1 MIELETAIS
10 REPAAPVSE
19 RPVLV
24 IAPVDPGKRS
34 GYRALKRTLD
44 IIFSVLFGILLIVPM
59 LIIAAWVWLD
69 SKGPALFKQERVGK
83 NGKTFVMLKF
93 RSMVFDAEKDGPQW
107 AQKEDDR
114 CTRAGRILRA
124 TRLDEL
130 PQLWNI
136 LKGDMSFVGPRPERQ
151 CFYEEFEEYIHG
163 FSNRL
168 AVRPG
173 LTGWAQV
180 NGGYDLAPEEK
191 IIYDMEYIKT
201 RSIGMDLRC
210 IFRTI
215 RLVFTH
221 EGAR

>member
-1 MIELETAIS
+1 MVQETQS
-10 REPAAPVSE
+10 REEMTIAPVMPKKKPGYLLLKRSADVLFSLMLGILLLL
-19 RPVLV
+19 PMLV
-24 IAPVDPGKRS
+24 IA
-34 GYRALKRTLD
+34 L
-44 IIFSVLFGILLIVPM
+44 
-59 LIIAAWVWLD
+59 WVRLD

-83 NGKTFVMLKF
+83 NGKSFVMLKF
-93 RSMVFDAEKDGPQW
+93 RSMGLDAEKDGPQW

-114 CTRAGRILRA
+114 VTKAGRILRA

-136 LKGDMSFVGPRPERQ
+136 FVGHMSFVGPRPERE
-151 CFYEEFEEYIHG
+151 CFYEEFETYIHG
-163 FSNRL
+163 YRNRL
-168 AVRPG
+168 VVRPG

-191 IIYDMEYIKT
+191 IVYDMEYIEK
-201 RSIGMDLRC
+201 RSVGMDWRC

>member
-1 MIELETAIS
+1 MDTMVQD
-10 REPAAPVSE
+10 APQQAQPQVE
-19 RPVLV
+19 MT
-24 IAPVDPGKRS
+24 IAPVLPKKKPVYLLLKRS
-34 GYRALKRTLD
+34 TD
-44 IIFSVLFGILLIVPM
+44 IVFSLVIGTILFLPMLLIA
-59 LIIAAWVWLD
+59 LWVRLD

-83 NGKTFVMLKF
+83 NGKSFVMLKF
-93 RSMVFDAEKDGPQW
+93 RSMGLDAEKDGPQW

-114 CTRAGRILRA
+114 VTKAGRILRA

-136 LKGDMSFVGPRPERQ
+136 LLGHMSFVGPRPERE
-151 CFYEEFEEYIHG
+151 CFYQEFETYIHG
-163 FSNRL
+163 YRNRL
-168 AVRPG
+168 VVRPG

-191 IIYDMEYIKT
+191 IVYDMQYIEK
-201 RSIGMDLRC
+201 RSVGMDLRC
-210 IFRTI
+210 VFRTI

>member
-1 MIELETAIS
+1 MDTMVQD
-10 REPAAPVSE
+10 APQQAQHQVE
-19 RPVLV
+19 MT
-24 IAPVDPGKRS
+24 IAPVLPKKKPFYLLLKRS
-34 GYRALKRTLD
+34 TD
-44 IIFSVLFGILLIVPM
+44 IVFSLVIGTILFLPMLLIA
-59 LIIAAWVWLD
+59 LWVRLD

-83 NGKTFVMLKF
+83 NGKSFVMLKF
-93 RSMVFDAEKDGPQW
+93 RSMGLDAEKDGPQW

-114 CTRAGRILRA
+114 VTKAGRILRA

-136 LKGDMSFVGPRPERQ
+136 LLGHMSFVGPRPERE
-151 CFYEEFEEYIHG
+151 CFYQEFETYIHG
-163 FSNRL
+163 YRNRL
-168 AVRPG
+168 VVRPG

-191 IIYDMEYIKT
+191 IVYDMQYIEK
-201 RSIGMDLRC
+201 RSVGMDLRC
-210 IFRTI
+210 VFRTI

>member
-1 MIELETAIS
+1 MVQETQS
-10 REPAAPVSE
+10 REEMTIAPVMPKKKPGYLLLKRSADVLFSLMLGILLLL
-19 RPVLV
+19 PMLV
-24 IAPVDPGKRS
+24 IA
-34 GYRALKRTLD
+34 L
-44 IIFSVLFGILLIVPM
+44 
-59 LIIAAWVWLD
+59 WVRLD

-83 NGKTFVMLKF
+83 NGKSFVMLKF
-93 RSMVFDAEKDGPQW
+93 RSMGLDAEKAGPQW

-114 CTRAGRILRA
+114 VTKAGRILRA

-136 LKGDMSFVGPRPERQ
+136 FVGHMSFVGPRPERE
-151 CFYEEFEEYIHG
+151 CFYEEFETYIHG
-163 FSNRL
+163 YRNRL
-168 AVRPG
+168 VVRPG

-191 IIYDMEYIKT
+191 IVYDMEYIEK
-201 RSIGMDLRC
+201 RSVGMDWRC

>member
-1 MIELETAIS
+1 MVQETQS
-10 REPAAPVSE
+10 REEMTIAPVMPKKK
-19 RPVLV
+19 PVYLLLKRSADVLFSLMLGILLFLPMLV
-24 IAPVDPGKRS
+24 IA
-34 GYRALKRTLD
+34 L
-44 IIFSVLFGILLIVPM
+44 
-59 LIIAAWVWLD
+59 WVRLD
-69 SKGPALFKQERVGK
+69 SKDPALFKQERVGK
-83 NGKTFVMLKF
+83 NGKSFVMLKF
-93 RSMVFDAEKDGPQW
+93 RSMGLDAEKDGPQW

-114 CTRAGRILRA
+114 VTKAGRILRA

-136 LKGDMSFVGPRPERQ
+136 FVGHMSFVGPRPERE
-151 CFYEEFEEYIHG
+151 CFYEEFETYIHG
-163 FSNRL
+163 YRNRL
-168 AVRPG
+168 VVRPG

-191 IIYDMEYIKT
+191 IVYDMEYIEK
-201 RSIGMDLRC
+201 RSVGMDWRC

>member
-1 MIELETAIS
+1 MVQETQS
-10 REPAAPVSE
+10 REEMTIAPVMPKKKPGYLLLKRSADVLFSLMLGILLLL
-19 RPVLV
+19 PMLV
-24 IAPVDPGKRS
+24 IA
-34 GYRALKRTLD
+34 L
-44 IIFSVLFGILLIVPM
+44 
-59 LIIAAWVWLD
+59 WVRLD

-83 NGKTFVMLKF
+83 NGKSFVMLKF
-93 RSMVFDAEKDGPQW
+93 RSMGLDAEKDGPQW

-114 CTRAGRILRA
+114 VTKAGRILRA

-136 LKGDMSFVGPRPERQ
+136 FVGHMSFVGPRPERE
-151 CFYEEFEEYIHG
+151 CFYEEFETYIHRYR
-163 FSNRL
+163 NRL
-168 AVRPG
+168 VVRPG

-191 IIYDMEYIKT
+191 IVYDMEYIEK
-201 RSIGMDLRC
+201 RSVGMDWRC

>member
-1 MIELETAIS
+1 MVQETQS
-10 REPAAPVSE
+10 REEMTIAPVMPKKKPGYLLLKRSADVLFSLMLGILLLL
-19 RPVLV
+19 PMLV
-24 IAPVDPGKRS
+24 IA
-34 GYRALKRTLD
+34 L
-44 IIFSVLFGILLIVPM
+44 
-59 LIIAAWVWLD
+59 WVRLD
-69 SKGPALFKQERVGK
+69 SKDPALFKQERVGK
-83 NGKTFVMLKF
+83 NGKSFVMLKF
-93 RSMVFDAEKDGPQW
+93 RSMGLDAEKDGPQW

-114 CTRAGRILRA
+114 VTKAGRILRA

-136 LKGDMSFVGPRPERQ
+136 FVGHMSFVGPRPERE
-151 CFYEEFEEYIHG
+151 CFYEEFETYIHG
-163 FSNRL
+163 YRNRL
-168 AVRPG
+168 VVRPG

-191 IIYDMEYIKT
+191 IVYDMEYIEK
-201 RSIGMDLRC
+201 RSVGMDWRC

>member
-1 MIELETAIS
+1 MVQETQS
-10 REPAAPVSE
+10 REEMTIAPVMPKKKPGYLLLKRSADVLFSLMLGILLLL
-19 RPVLV
+19 PMLV
-24 IAPVDPGKRS
+24 IA
-34 GYRALKRTLD
+34 L
-44 IIFSVLFGILLIVPM
+44 
-59 LIIAAWVWLD
+59 WVRLD

-83 NGKTFVMLKF
+83 NGKSFVMLKF
-93 RSMVFDAEKDGPQW
+93 RSMGLDAEKDGPQW

-114 CTRAGRILRA
+114 VTKAGRMLRA

-136 LKGDMSFVGPRPERQ
+136 FVGHMSFVGPRPERE
-151 CFYEEFEEYIHG
+151 CFYEEFETYIHG
-163 FSNRL
+163 YRNRL
-168 AVRPG
+168 VVRPG

-191 IIYDMEYIKT
+191 IVYDMEYIEK
-201 RSIGMDLRC
+201 RSVGMDWRC

>member
-1 MIELETAIS
+1 MVQETQS
-10 REPAAPVSE
+10 REE
-19 RPVLV
+19 MT
-24 IAPVDPGKRS
+24 IAPVMPEKKPGYLLLKRS
-34 GYRALKRTLD
+34 AD
-44 IIFSVLFGILLIVPM
+44 VLFSLMLGILLLLPR
-59 LIIAAWVWLD
+59 LD

-83 NGKTFVMLKF
+83 NGKSFVMLKF
-93 RSMVFDAEKDGPQW
+93 RSMGLDAEKDGPQW

-114 CTRAGRILRA
+114 VTKAGRILRA

-136 LKGDMSFVGPRPERQ
+136 FVGHMSFVGPRPERE
-151 CFYEEFEEYIHG
+151 CFYEEFETYIHG
-163 FSNRL
+163 YRNRL
-168 AVRPG
+168 VVRPG

-191 IIYDMEYIKT
+191 IVYDMEYIEK
-201 RSIGMDLRC
+201 RSVGMDWRC

>member
-1 MIELETAIS
+1 MVQETQS
-10 REPAAPVSE
+10 REEMTIAPVMPKKK
-19 RPVLV
+19 PVYLLLKRSADVLFSLMLGILLFLPMLV
-24 IAPVDPGKRS
+24 IA
-34 GYRALKRTLD
+34 L
-44 IIFSVLFGILLIVPM
+44 
-59 LIIAAWVWLD
+59 WVRLD

-83 NGKTFVMLKF
+83 NGKSFVMLKF
-93 RSMVFDAEKDGPQW
+93 RSMGLDAEKDGPQW

-114 CTRAGRILRA
+114 VTKAGRILRA

-136 LKGDMSFVGPRPERQ
+136 FVGHMSFVGPRPERE
-151 CFYEEFEEYIHG
+151 CFYEEFETYIHG
-163 FSNRL
+163 YRNRL
-168 AVRPG
+168 VVRPG

-191 IIYDMEYIKT
+191 IVYDMEYIEK
-201 RSIGMDLRC
+201 RSVGMDWRC

>member
-1 MIELETAIS
+1 MVQETQSRAELT
-10 REPAAPVSE
+10 
-19 RPVLV
+19 
-24 IAPVDPGKRS
+24 IAPVMPKKKPVYLLLKRS
-34 GYRALKRTLD
+34 AD
-44 IIFSVLFGILLIVPM
+44 VLFSIVLGILLLLPM
-59 LIIAAWVWLD
+59 LLIGLWVRLD

-83 NGKTFVMLKF
+83 NGKSFVMLKF
-93 RSMVFDAEKDGPQW
+93 RSMGLDAEKDGPQW

-114 CTRAGRILRA
+114 VTKVGRILRA

-136 LKGDMSFVGPRPERQ
+136 LLGHMSFVGPRPERE
-151 CFYEEFEEYIHG
+151 CFYEEFETYIHG
-163 FSNRL
+163 YRNRL
-168 AVRPG
+168 VVRPG

-191 IIYDMEYIKT
+191 IVYDMEYIEK
-201 RSIGMDLRC
+201 RSVGMDWRC

>member
-1 MIELETAIS
+1 MVQETQSRAELT
-10 REPAAPVSE
+10 
-19 RPVLV
+19 
-24 IAPVDPGKRS
+24 IAPVMPKKKPVYLLLKRS
-34 GYRALKRTLD
+34 AD
-44 IIFSVLFGILLIVPM
+44 VLFSIVLGILLLLPM
-59 LIIAAWVWLD
+59 LLIGLWVRLD

-83 NGKTFVMLKF
+83 NGKSFVMLKF
-93 RSMVFDAEKDGPQW
+93 RSMGLDAEKDGPQW

-114 CTRAGRILRA
+114 VTKAGRILRA

-136 LKGDMSFVGPRPERQ
+136 LLGHMSFVGPRPERE
-151 CFYEEFEEYIHG
+151 CFYEEFETYIHG
-163 FSNRL
+163 YRNRL
-168 AVRPG
+168 VVRPG

-191 IIYDMEYIKT
+191 IVYDMEYIEK
-201 RSIGMDLRC
+201 RSVGMDWRC

>member
-1 MIELETAIS
+1 MVQETQS
-10 REPAAPVSE
+10 REEMTIAPVMPKKKPGYLLLKRSADVLFSLMLGILLLL
-19 RPVLV
+19 PMLV
-24 IAPVDPGKRS
+24 IA
-34 GYRALKRTLD
+34 L
-44 IIFSVLFGILLIVPM
+44 
-59 LIIAAWVWLD
+59 WVRLD

-83 NGKTFVMLKF
+83 NGKSFVMLKF
-93 RSMVFDAEKDGPQW
+93 RSMGLDAEKDGPQW

-114 CTRAGRILRA
+114 VTKAGRILRA

-136 LKGDMSFVGPRPERQ
+136 FVGHMSFVCPRPERE
-151 CFYEEFEEYIHG
+151 CFYEEFETYIHG
-163 FSNRL
+163 YRNRL
-168 AVRPG
+168 VVRPG

-191 IIYDMEYIKT
+191 IVYDMEYIEK
-201 RSIGMDLRC
+201 RSVGMDWRC

>member
-1 MIELETAIS
+1 MVQETQS
-10 REPAAPVSE
+10 REEMTIAPVMPKKKPGYLLLKRSADVLFSLMLGILLFL
-19 RPVLV
+19 PMLV
-24 IAPVDPGKRS
+24 IA
-34 GYRALKRTLD
+34 L
-44 IIFSVLFGILLIVPM
+44 
-59 LIIAAWVWLD
+59 WVRLD

-83 NGKTFVMLKF
+83 NGKSFVMLKF
-93 RSMVFDAEKDGPQW
+93 RSMGLDAEKDGPQW

-114 CTRAGRILRA
+114 VTKAGRILRA

-136 LKGDMSFVGPRPERQ
+136 FVGHMSFVGPRPERE
-151 CFYEEFEEYIHG
+151 CFYEEFETYIHG
-163 FSNRL
+163 YRNRL
-168 AVRPG
+168 VVRPG

-191 IIYDMEYIKT
+191 IVYDMEYIEK
-201 RSIGMDLRC
+201 RSVGMDWRC